1 VVRERTAEWCA
12 NVTWGRGV
20 VRMLRTLVKERG
32 SLVVWKTPRD
42 YVALQRDDTSVLRN
56 YEATVSIAVR
66 GSAFDANPGEDGILG
81 SREISTG
88 PANNCNN
95 WSIVKAAHRLRSKH
109 SGAENDRHKKVRN
122 TRSNTTMD
130 CTFCTHHSHSIP

>member
-1 VVRERTAEWCA
+1 
-12 NVTWGRGV
+12 
-20 VRMLRTLVKERG
+20 MLRALVKERG

-81 SREISTG
+81 SREISTFSTLFRYSVLIA
-88 PANNCNN
+88 PE
-95 WSIVKAAHRLRSKH
+95 LP
-109 SGAENDRHKKVRN
+109 
-122 TRSNTTMD
+122 MQ
-130 CTFCTHHSHSIP
+130 

>member
-1 VVRERTAEWCA
+1 MVAVSLVLPPGIVGFCARWVVRERTAEWCA

-20 VRMLRTLVKERG
+20 VRMLRALVKERG

-81 SREISTG
+81 SREISTHPRTG
-88 PANNCNN
+88 M
-95 WSIVKAAHRLRSKH
+95 
-109 SGAENDRHKKVRN
+109 AETSVFSSPTGSASWRMAKWLWRGLLG
-122 TRSNTTMD
+122 S
-130 CTFCTHHSHSIP
+130 